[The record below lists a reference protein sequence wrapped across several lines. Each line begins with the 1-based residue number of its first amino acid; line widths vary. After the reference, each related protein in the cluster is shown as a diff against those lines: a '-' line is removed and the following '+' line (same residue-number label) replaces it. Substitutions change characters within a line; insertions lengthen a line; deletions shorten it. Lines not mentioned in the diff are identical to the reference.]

1 MTVRAYGYISK
12 LCVLGAV
19 AAAFLYGGSPTKT
32 AIAIAVAGGS
42 AAFAS
47 GAYFWQTWQTRADS
61 GSREDESVSDVGQPS
76 SSPEE
81 RNAAREHLP
90 QLSIHEIAAYQAN
103 LSEAYIHW
111 HDSAQSLFVLD
122 DLDADRLDYLARG
135 LRHRRVSS
143 DRDIFVSRPY
153 PVSAITMDNI
163 ADLATKL
170 YASQAGQD
178 LECALMPDGTFI
190 ISSNSK
196 RVPRQSQHRT
206 EQETSFEFAE
216 SGWPHLESRPI

>member
-1 MTVRAYGYISK
+1 MTVRAYGFMSK
-12 LCVLGAV
+12 LCVLGV
-19 AAAFLYGGSPTKT
+19 IAAAFLYGGSPTKT
-32 AIAIAVAGGS
+32 AIAIAVAGGC
-42 AAFAS
+42 AAFAA

-81 RNAAREHLP
+81 RNAARE

-111 HDSAQSLFVLD
+111 HDTAQSLFVLD

-135 LRHRRVSS
+135 LRHRRGSSARHLLVSQS
-143 DRDIFVSRPY
+143 Y

-163 ADLATKL
+163 AELATKL

-190 ISSNSK
+190 ISNNSK
-196 RVPRQSQHRT
+196 RVPRQSQPRT